1 MKLYVDDR
9 LLGEA
14 GGDTPLNLDTIL
26 DRLQDQGQVPEDRII
41 VAVQVDKRR
50 IDPAVDDI
58 GLMSVLP
65 NDTKIF
71 RVVTESVAVLLREA
85 LEDGRAAF
93 EVVAK
98 ASVDAVKKLRG
109 GNMPDALKFF
119 GKLMERIQ
127 STMEYWTE
135 LRGQLE
141 AYSPDFRFEP
151 VEELLVKF
159 RKTLSDAIGFQQDG
173 DWVMLADTVE
183 YEFVEIFEQFQKLVG
198 GFVNEITVGSD

>member
-41 VAVQVDKRR
+41 VAVQVDNRK
-50 IDPAVDDI
+50 IDPAVDQI

-65 NDTKIF
+65 DDTKVF
-71 RVVTESVAVLLREA
+71 RVITESVAVLLREA
-85 LEDGRAAF
+85 LEDGRAGF
-93 EVVAK
+93 EVIAK
-98 ASVDAVKKLRG
+98 ASRDAVVKLRG

-127 STMEYWTE
+127 ATMEYWTE

-141 AYSPDFRFEP
+141 AFSPDFRFGP
-151 VEELLVKF
+151 VEELLERF
-159 RKTLSDAIGFQQDG
+159 RKSLNDAIGFQRDA

-198 GFVNEITVGSD
+198 GFADEITDGSD

>member
-41 VAVQVDKRR
+41 VAVQVDNRR

-71 RVVTESVAVLLREA
+71 RVVTESVAVLLQDA

-93 EVVAK
+93 EVIAK
-98 ASVDAVKKLRG
+98 ASGDAVKKLRG

-141 AYSPDFRFEP
+141 AYSPDFRFGP
-151 VEELLVKF
+151 VEGLLERF
-159 RKTLSDAIGFQQDG
+159 RKSLSDAVGFQQDG

-183 YEFVEIFEQFQKLVG
+183 YEFVAIFEEFQKLVA
-198 GFVNEITVGSD
+198 GFADEITVGSD

>member
-41 VAVQVDKRR
+41 IAVQVDNRR
-50 IDPAVDDI
+50 IDPAVDEI

-93 EVVAK
+93 EVIAK

-141 AYSPDFRFEP
+141 AYNPKFRFEP
-151 VEELLVKF
+151 VEELLEKF
-159 RKTLSDAIGFQQDG
+159 RKCLGAAVGFQQDG

-198 GFVNEITVGSD
+198 GFANEITVGSD